1 VVDILIKLLVVCE
14 DMMLC
19 MFLVPPTPRKPQN
32 QSSYSLNILFDTFPT
47 FLLKE
52 VCEWSSEWHDQA
64 AIIWDIARLA
74 TEQVGCE
81 IKKTSKKRKM
91 TQILCEISNK

>member
-1 VVDILIKLLVVCE
+1 
-14 DMMLC
+14 
-19 MFLVPPTPRKPQN
+19 
-32 QSSYSLNILFDTFPT
+32 
-47 FLLKE
+47 

-81 IKKTSKKRKM
+81 IKKTSKKIKM